1 MNLDNIEDSVQQHL
15 KLYHSDDSLNS
26 ITPHFE
32 SKTIVQAELGP
43 SASIHIRNV
52 DFGVGK

>member
-15 KLYHSDDSLNS
+15 KLYHFDDSLNS

-32 SKTIVQAELGP
+32 SKTIVQAELGA
-43 SASIHIRNV
+43 SASIHIRIV